1 MKYYT
6 GLDVSMKTTFIC
18 IVNQERKVVFR
29 DTVPTD
35 PVYIT
40 KAIGDTGLEIE
51 KIAIESGSM
60 SYWLVKELRNRG
72 LPVICIDSRRMS
84 KMLSLNINKTDKN
97 DAQMIAEAMQ
107 SHFYAEV
114 HQKSQENVEAQIL
127 IHSRRTLKITAN
139 QLKNAIRGHLK
150 AFGIL
155 IGGCG
160 DKKFCENVRAHLKDK
175 SENVKCG
182 LEGLLKSF
190 LAVCKQL
197 EAMESQIEK
206 IARKD
211 EDVKLLKTIPGV
223 GTLTAFSFKVC
234 LGDPKR
240 FAKSRT
246 VGAYFGMTPRQ
257 YSSGETQRMG
267 KVSKCGSSEV
277 RFLLNEAATVM
288 MYRTKSWCRPKAWG
302 LKIRKKKGH
311 KKATMAVGRKL
322 CTIMHRMLIT
332 REPFEYGEPQEK
344 KLQKTERLKQA
355 V

>member
-18 IVNQERKVVFR
+18 IVNQERKVVFQ
-29 DTVPTD
+29 DSVPTD
-35 PVYIT
+35 PIYIT
-40 KAIGDTGLEIE
+40 KAIEDTGLAIE
-51 KIAIESGSM
+51 KIAVESGSM
-60 SYWLVKELRNRG
+60 SYWLVKELRHKG
-72 LPVICIDSRRMS
+72 LPVICIDSRRMARV
-84 KMLSLNINKTDKN
+84 LSLNINKTDKN
-97 DAQMIAEAMQ
+97 DAQMIAEAVQ

-139 QLKNAIRGHLK
+139 QLKNAVRGHLK

-155 IGGCG
+155 LGGCS
-160 DKKFCENVRAHLKDK
+160 DKKFCEKVCAHLKDK
-175 SENVKCG
+175 SENVKSA
-182 LEGLLKSF
+182 LKGLLEAFSG
-190 LAVCKQL
+190 VVKQL
-197 EAMESQIEK
+197 EMLENQIEK
-206 IARKD
+206 IARID

-240 FAKSRT
+240 FSKSRT

-267 KVSKCGSSEV
+267 RVSKCGSSEV

-302 LKIRKKKGH
+302 LKIKRKKGH

-332 REPFEYGEPQEK
+332 REAFEYGEPQEK
-344 KLQKTERLKQA
+344 KRQEAELVKQA
-355 V
+355 I